1 MKEMRYCIP
10 MLFSTG
16 AMAAGL
22 LSIIQAAAGHY
33 LQSAQLIM
41 LSMILD
47 GFDGNLARKLNA
59 TSQFGAE
66 FDTFVDIMSFG
77 IAPALLAYWSS
88 LQHMGFWGTV
98 FACTI
103 VLSGMTRLARFRVV
117 DPARGAG
124 GYLGLPITVN
134 AGWIAICVYLASVE
148 GHWSSLLAGN
158 GPLIHGALAAFCW
171 GVSILMVILQVSH
184 VRYQKPTKHWGFMIP
199 AAIATFALFEEGM
212 GFRVA
217 VIIALYGLYYTF
229 LAPVIEHF
237 QAVPAV
243 AEGVDDPGSEG

>member
-22 LSIIQAAAGHY
+22 LSIIQ
-33 LQSAQLIM
+33 
-41 LSMILD
+41 
-47 GFDGNLARKLNA
+47 
-59 TSQFGAE
+59 
-66 FDTFVDIMSFG
+66 
-77 IAPALLAYWSS
+77 
-88 LQHMGFWGTV
+88 
-98 FACTI
+98 
-103 VLSGMTRLARFRVV
+103 
-117 DPARGAG
+117 
-124 GYLGLPITVN
+124 
-134 AGWIAICVYLASVE
+134 
-148 GHWSSLLAGN
+148 
-158 GPLIHGALAAFCW
+158 GALAAFCW